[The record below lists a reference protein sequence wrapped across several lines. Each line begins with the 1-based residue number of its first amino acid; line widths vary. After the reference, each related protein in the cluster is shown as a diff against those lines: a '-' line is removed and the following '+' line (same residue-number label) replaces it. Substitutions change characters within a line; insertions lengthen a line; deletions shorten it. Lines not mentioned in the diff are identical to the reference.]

1 MNTITPTPPSLY
13 EMTKQGF
20 TPTMVLTA
28 LNLDHLE
35 GAARKAR
42 LKTISKRQGDYRKRT
57 APPLKSLKPTNYP
70 IGVAGDALVAADAMK
85 LPAGRGVL
93 YTRKT
98 LKVGMKRMDRLVA
111 NFPDAVAHWTVPV
124 EVAVARIRATRVA
137 NVAERR
143 ETQLVG
149 RDGTT
154 TAWVESNP
162 ALRAKFNGRGRYGK
176 QRNRGKTTLTFTET
190 LDILE
195 GQEFTCFYTGE
206 PLRDD
211 HPFLGPISVERLN
224 CAKPYTK
231 DNCTVAYLRAN
242 SARND
247 MKLSEFVSMCKLI
260 AAHL

>member
-1 MNTITPTPPSLY
+1 MDNVTPTPPSLY
-13 EMTKQGF
+13 EMTVLGF
-20 TPTMVLTA
+20 TPTMVLLA
-28 LNLDHLE
+28 LNLNHLT

-70 IGVAGDALVAADAMK
+70 VGVSGDALVAADAMK

-98 LKVGMKRMDRLVA
+98 LKVGAKRMDRLVA
-111 NFPDAVAHWTVPV
+111 NFPDAVAHWTVPT
-124 EVAVARIRATRVA
+124 EIALARISITK
-137 NVAERR
+137 AESAAARR
-143 ETQLVG
+143 ESQLDG
-149 RDGTT
+149 RGTAT
-154 TAWVESNP
+154 VAWVQSNA
-162 ALRAKFNGRGRYGK
+162 ALRAKFNGRGRYSV
-176 QRNRGKTTLTFTET
+176 QRNRGKTTLTFAET

-195 GQEFTCFYTGE
+195 GQEFKCFYTGE

-211 HPFLGPISVERLN
+211 HPFLGSISIERLN

-260 AAHL
+260 ATHL